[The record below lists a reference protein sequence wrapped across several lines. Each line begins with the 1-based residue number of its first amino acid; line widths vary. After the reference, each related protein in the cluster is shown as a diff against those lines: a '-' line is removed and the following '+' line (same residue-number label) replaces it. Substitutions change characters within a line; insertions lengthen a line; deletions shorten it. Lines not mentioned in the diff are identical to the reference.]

1 MYHAASESDFGSKLD
16 VFFDLTKPKYTDLSV
31 QKQIIYLKNKNSIFF
46 YVLLED
52 KLDLTIYRD

>member
-31 QKQIIYLKNKNSIFF
+31 QNKLYI
-46 YVLLED
+46 
-52 KLDLTIYRD
+52 